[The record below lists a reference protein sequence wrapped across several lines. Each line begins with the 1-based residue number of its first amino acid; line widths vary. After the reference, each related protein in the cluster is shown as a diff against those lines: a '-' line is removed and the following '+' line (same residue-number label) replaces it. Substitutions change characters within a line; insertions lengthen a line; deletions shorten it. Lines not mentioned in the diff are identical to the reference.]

1 MKTMNEQLTL
11 QQQRFCDEYLVSFN
25 AYQSALKA
33 GYSEST
39 ARKCGL
45 LHLPKVQAY
54 LQDAMKRTSE
64 RLEITHDMI
73 LREFAKVAFASI
85 GDYYDENGVLKP
97 INQLTPD
104 EQAALA
110 CYQVSNSGDGSG
122 KRVGGISC
130 IKLYNKLT
138 ALDKIARHTGFYLA
152 GKRKHEA
159 GSVMA
164 APQAGEPE
172 SSEVGE
178 DSPAEVRRQINEYI
192 DALIAAEE
200 AGLPA
205 SSVKPCKYVE
215 AEVEGSR
222 ESGVGSSESGSDS
235 GSSSGELEESLES
248 EVLSSESEN
257 NNGEMERVMPDENI
271 LTLSTPVGMPA
282 CRTGGE
288 DGKCN
293 PDSHREE
300 DVAGENI
307 LTLSPPAKVEPKKGK
322 WSPVSAA
329 SIVCATVSCR

>member
-1 MKTMNEQLTL
+1 MKTMNKQLTL

-25 AYQSALKA
+25 AFQSALKA

-85 GDYYDENGVLKP
+85 GDYYDENGILKP

-110 CYQVSNSGDGSG
+110 CYQVTNAADGSG
-122 KRVGGISC
+122 KRGGGISC

-152 GKRKHEA
+152 GSRKRDA
-159 GSVMA
+159 GTKMTT
-164 APQAGEPE
+164 PQAGEPE
-172 SSEVGE
+172 SREVGE
-178 DSPAEVRRQINEYI
+178 DSPAEIRRQINEYI

-200 AGLPA
+200 AGLPR
-205 SSVKPCKYVE
+205 STVKPCKYVE

-222 ESGVGSSESGSDS
+222 ESEVLSFESGSGSCSGVLEERRESVVLSSESGSSDVA
-235 GSSSGELEESLES
+235 L
-248 EVLSSESEN
+248 
-257 NNGEMERVMPDENI
+257 ERVMPDENI

-300 DVAGENI
+300 DMADENI